1 MSDRS
6 RSLNSSYKLLSEQ
19 VPENPAPVSWGCTSR
34 LCISNKKLSDMKFT
48 VNIGASTNL
57 DRLDGSRSAVTER
70 SQQHIARWT
79 VSACFWQDFAK
90 PEGSRGAK
98 TCTVLGLQTNI
109 RYNGLKVW
117 HTANMA
123 HIRVIY
129 LRDPLFS
136 DIILSVKAAMATES
150 SAPVAALDTQV
161 LAAAAADT
169 DICEL
174 RQAPDSSGQV
184 LGVFS
189 TCTIRTST
197 VSTVEVTSQPSRLGS
212 GP

>member
-1 MSDRS
+1 
-6 RSLNSSYKLLSEQ
+6 
-19 VPENPAPVSWGCTSR
+19 
-34 LCISNKKLSDMKFT
+34 MKFT

-98 TCTVLGLQTNI
+98 TCTVPGLQINIRYI

-117 HTANMA
+117 HTANTA

-184 LGVFS
+184 GQVLGVFS
-189 TCTIRTST
+189 SCTYLHHPHFHSRGRLVLAQQTWFRAIALDLSR
-197 VSTVEVTSQPSRLGS
+197 PSSCGLCQFPQLISSRWGS
-212 GP
+212 A